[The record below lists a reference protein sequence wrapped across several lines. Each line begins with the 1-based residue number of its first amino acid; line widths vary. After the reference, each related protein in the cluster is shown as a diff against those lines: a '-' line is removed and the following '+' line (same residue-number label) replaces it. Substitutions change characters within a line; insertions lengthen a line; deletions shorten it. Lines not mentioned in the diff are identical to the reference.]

1 MINLELRRIE
11 LRSSRMQS
19 EHSSTELQPLTLMKA
34 SKPDSALQGKY
45 KKINREAEKNDD
57 RLWDITVAETSKLR
71 DPKNSK

>member
-19 EHSSTELQPLTLMKA
+19 EHSTTLTKA